1 MSFKLDNKAIA
12 RLRTSGAVSRA
23 LEDLAEDAVRG
34 LSENGRV
41 KGYSYSLQL
50 ARENRSAVTIVGKG
64 HALNSNNV
72 HGSLMRALDS
82 VAEDVKKGKGRR

>member
-12 RLRTSGAVSRA
+12 RLRTSGAVFNA
-23 LEDLAEDAVRG
+23 LEDLASSAVRE

-50 ARENRSAVTIVGKG
+50 AREERAAVTIVGKG
-64 HALNSNNV
+64 HARNSNRV
-72 HGSLMRALDS
+72 HGSLMKALDH
-82 VAEDVKKGKGRR
+82 VAEDVKKGRGRG